1 MTAHEAVVTAA
12 RQSYGRLVA
21 FIAARSHDLAAVED
35 ALADA
40 FEMALRTWPRDGV
53 PDSPEAWLLTA
64 ARRRMIDSRR
74 HAQVHEVARPLI
86 ELDYLLGQAQDLS
99 EAEPDMF
106 PDERLKLMFVCAHP
120 AIDAA
125 SRTPLMLQTVLGLDA
140 ATIASAFLCA
150 PAAMGQRLVR
160 AKTKIR
166 DAGIAFE
173 VPAAAD
179 LPERLNAVLAGIY
192 AAYGTGWDAAG
203 GAAEA
208 HRLGLADEAIQLA
221 RMLVQLMPVQPEALG
236 LLSLVLYCE
245 SRREARR
252 DVMRG
257 YVPLSEQDTARWS
270 ASMVEEAETL
280 LRRAGAM
287 LRPGRF
293 QLEAAIQSVHAQRA
307 RTGTTRWEVIAGLY
321 AGLIE
326 IAPTVGA
333 RVGQAAAE
341 GEAFGAQAGLNRL
354 DALGPD
360 AVNAYQPW
368 WAVRA
373 HLLAR
378 LGRTTD
384 ALAAYERAVGLA
396 EDADVR
402 AFLLQRAEALRVVG
416 DPHCHER

>member
-1 MTAHEAVVTAA
+1 MAMTAHEAVVAAA
-12 RQSYGRLVA
+12 RQSCGRLVA
-21 FIAARSHDLAAVED
+21 FIAARSRDLAAAED

-40 FEMALRTWPRDGV
+40 FETALRTWPRDGV
-53 PDSPEAWLLTA
+53 PEHPEAWLLTA
-64 ARRRMIDSRR
+64 ARRRLIDAQR
-74 HAQVHEVARPLI
+74 HAQVHEAARPLI
-86 ELDYLLGQAQDLS
+86 ELDTMLGQAQDLS
-99 EAEPDMF
+99 EAEPEMF

-140 ATIASAFLCA
+140 ATIASAFLVA

-179 LPERLNAVLAGIY
+179 LPERLDAVLAGIY

-203 GAAEA
+203 EGDA
-208 HRLGLADEAIQLA
+208 RRSGLASEAMQLA
-221 RMLVQLMPVQPEALG
+221 RMLVQLMPDQAEALG

-252 DVMRG
+252 DAARG
-257 YVPLSEQDTARWS
+257 YVPLSEQDTTRWS
-270 ASMVEEAETL
+270 ASMIEEAEIL

-287 LRPGRF
+287 QRLGRF
-293 QLEAAIQSVHAQRA
+293 QLEAAIQAVHAQRA
-307 RTGTTRWEVIAGLY
+307 RTGSTRWEVIASLY
-321 AGLIE
+321 AGLME

-333 RVGQAAAE
+333 RVGHAAAE
-341 GEAFGAQAGLNRL
+341 GEAFGAQIGLQRL
-354 DALGPD
+354 DAID
-360 AVNAYQPW
+360 AEGIGSYQPW

-373 HLLAR
+373 HLLAQ
-378 LGRTTD
+378 LGRRAE
-384 ALAAYERAVGLA
+384 ALSAYEQAMGLS

-402 AFLLQRAEALRVVG
+402 AFLLRRANALGVS
-416 DPHCHER
+416 H

>member
-1 MTAHEAVVTAA
+1 MTAHEAVVAAA

-21 FIAARSHDLAAVED
+21 FVAARSHDLAAVED

-40 FEMALRTWPRDGV
+40 FELALRTWPRDGV
-53 PDSPEAWLLTA
+53 PDRPEAWLLTA
-64 ARRRMIDSRR
+64 ARYRLIDAQR
-74 HAQVHEVARPLI
+74 HAQVHEAARPLI
-86 ELDYLLGQAQDLS
+86 ELDAMLGQAQDLS
-99 EAEPDMF
+99 EAEPEMF

-173 VPAAAD
+173 VPAVAD
-179 LPERLNAVLAGIY
+179 LPDRLDAVLAGIY
-192 AAYGTGWDAAG
+192 AAYGTGWDAVG
-203 GAAEA
+203 EA
-208 HRLGLADEAIQLA
+208 DARRSGLASEAIQLA
-221 RMLVQLMPVQPEALG
+221 RMLVQLMPDQAEALG
-236 LLSLVLYCE
+236 LLSLVLYCD

-252 DVMRG
+252 DAARG
-257 YVPLSEQDTARWS
+257 YVPLSQQDTTRWS
-270 ASMVEEAETL
+270 PSMIDEAESV

-287 LRPGRF
+287 QRMGRF

-307 RTGTTRWEVIAGLY
+307 RTGTTRWEVIASLY
-321 AGLIE
+321 AGLME

-341 GEAFGAQAGLNRL
+341 GEAFGAQAGLSRL
-354 DALGPD
+354 EAIDAD
-360 AVNAYQPW
+360 VVDAYQPW

-373 HLLAR
+373 HLLAQ
-378 LGRTTD
+378 LGRTTE
-384 ALAAYERAVGLA
+384 ALRAYERATGLS

-402 AFLLQRAEALRVVG
+402 EFLLRRANVLRTG
-416 DPHCHER
+416 P